1 MEEQRSRV
9 KKILSVLLDILIYF
23 VIIVSAFA
31 VILTIT
37 SKRGEDG
44 AINMFGIQMRVV
56 ISPSMEKC
64 DETDVSMYQI
74 KDIPVRSMVFI
85 QLVPE
90 DEEEAKEWYS
100 KLKVGDVLTFRYKY
114 DQQET
119 ITHRIVDIEQKSTGG
134 YVFSLE
140 GDNKNSDVK
149 TLTQTIDTD
158 LSDTS
163 FNYVIGKVTGQSR
176 LLGFI
181 VFSLKQ
187 PLSMVFLI
195 IVPCAIIITLEV
207 IRIIRLF
214 SVDRK
219 KRIEEEKL
227 KNDAEKQKQADEI
240 EELKKQLAALQ
251 SGALSQNKPQEAE
264 ITQGDSES
272 PAQVNDKESN
282 EESTENETQTD
293 ETDNQQ

>member
-9 KKILSVLLDILIYF
+9 KRILSVLLDILIYF

-90 DEEEAKEWYS
+90 DEEQAKEWYS

-134 YVFSLE
+134 YVFYLE

-158 LSDTS
+158 LSETS

-293 ETDNQQ
+293 ETDNRQ